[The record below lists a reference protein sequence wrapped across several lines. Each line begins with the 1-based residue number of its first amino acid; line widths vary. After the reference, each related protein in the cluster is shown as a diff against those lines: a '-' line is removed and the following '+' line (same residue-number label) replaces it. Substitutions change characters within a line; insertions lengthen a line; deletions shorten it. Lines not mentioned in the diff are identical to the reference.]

1 MGIYGCNA
9 VLSFGL
15 RCPFVIGNYKLY
27 HAMFRRNPLLVESRQ
42 KRLFSCKCSAGTA
55 IGEVVEKEDTGQS
68 PRFNWADVGLNLTD
82 EQDEA
87 ITRIPIKMSKRC
99 QALMR
104 QIICFSSEKRSFC
117 DLLGAWVRRMKPI
130 RADWLS
136 ILKELKNLESPF
148 YIKVLA
154 FLIPCSIALHM
165 LLNMCCFVFAIRV
178 YLLSL
183 SWLSLIHLS
192 LLPASFPSP

>member
-1 MGIYGCNA
+1 MGIYSCSA

-15 RCPFVIGNYKLY
+15 KCPLVIARHRLY
-27 HAMFRRNPLLVESRQ
+27 HRMFRRIPLLVESRLN
-42 KRLFSCKCSAGTA
+42 RLSSCKCSASLA
-55 IGEVVEKEDTGQS
+55 IVEVVEKEDTEQI
-68 PRFNWADVGLNLTD
+68 PRFNWIDVGLNLTE

-104 QIICFSSEKRSFC
+104 QIICFSPEKGSFC
-117 DLLGAWVRRMKPI
+117 DLLGAWVRRMNPI

-136 ILKELKNLESPF
+136 ILKELKNLDSPF

-154 FLIPCSIALHM
+154 FLLPCSIDLKC
-165 LLNMCCFVFAIRV
+165 LFGFDNCI
-178 YLLSL
+178 
-183 SWLSLIHLS
+183 
-192 LLPASFPSP
+192 